1 MAVPEIPSVKDTNG
15 IVRFLREAKSELK
28 KVTWPTR
35 RELIAHT
42 IVVFIA
48 VVLSAIL
55 IVRRKGSNSPAPI
68 WNQKNVGMSYILIPV
83 TKIK

>member
-48 VVLSAIL
+48 VVLSAVLIWVIDSIFAGLFQLIL
-55 IVRRKGSNSPAPI
+55 
-68 WNQKNVGMSYILIPV
+68 Q
-83 TKIK
+83 

>member
-55 IVRRKGSNSPAPI
+55 IWVIDSIFAGLF
-68 WNQKNVGMSYILIPV
+68 QLILQ
-83 TKIK
+83 

>member
-1 MAVPEIPSVKDTNG
+1 MAVPELPNVKDTNG
-15 IVRFLREAKSELK
+15 IMRFLREAKSELK

-55 IVRRKGSNSPAPI
+55 IWVIDSIFAGLF
-68 WNQKNVGMSYILIPV
+68 QLILQ
-83 TKIK
+83 

>member
-1 MAVPEIPSVKDTNG
+1 MAVPELPGVKDTNG
-15 IVRFLREAKSELK
+15 IMCFLREAKSELK

-55 IVRRKGSNSPAPI
+55 IWVIDSIFAGLF
-68 WNQKNVGMSYILIPV
+68 QLILQ
-83 TKIK
+83 

>member
-1 MAVPEIPSVKDTNG
+1 MAVPELPGVKDTNG
-15 IVRFLREAKSELK
+15 IMRFLREAKSELK

-48 VVLSAIL
+48 LSAIL
-55 IVRRKGSNSPAPI
+55 IWVIDSIFAGLF
-68 WNQKNVGMSYILIPV
+68 QLILQ
-83 TKIK
+83 

>member
-15 IVRFLREAKSELK
+15 IMRFLREAKSELK

-35 RELIAHT
+35 RELIANT

-55 IVRRKGSNSPAPI
+55 IWVIDSIFAGLF
-68 WNQKNVGMSYILIPV
+68 QLVLQ
-83 TKIK
+83 

>member
-1 MAVPEIPSVKDTNG
+1 MAVPELPSVKDSNG
-15 IVRFLREAKSELK
+15 IMRFLREAKSELK

-48 VVLSAIL
+48 VVLSAVLIWVIDSIFAGLFQLIL
-55 IVRRKGSNSPAPI
+55 
-68 WNQKNVGMSYILIPV
+68 Q
-83 TKIK
+83 

>member
-1 MAVPEIPSVKDTNG
+1 MAVPELPGVKDTNG
-15 IVRFLREAKSELK
+15 IMRFLRKAKSELK

-55 IVRRKGSNSPAPI
+55 IWVIDSIFAGLF
-68 WNQKNVGMSYILIPV
+68 QLILQ
-83 TKIK
+83 

>member
-1 MAVPEIPSVKDTNG
+1 MSFTRDIYQGCEEMAVPEIPSVKDTNG

-55 IVRRKGSNSPAPI
+55 IWVIDSIFAGLF
-68 WNQKNVGMSYILIPV
+68 QLILQ
-83 TKIK
+83 

>member
-1 MAVPEIPSVKDTNG
+1 MAVM
-15 IVRFLREAKSELK
+15 RFLREAKSELK

-55 IVRRKGSNSPAPI
+55 IWVIDSIFAGLF
-68 WNQKNVGMSYILIPV
+68 QLILQ
-83 TKIK
+83 

>member
-1 MAVPEIPSVKDTNG
+1 MAVPELPGVKDTNG
-15 IVRFLREAKSELK
+15 IMRFLREVKSELK

-55 IVRRKGSNSPAPI
+55 IWVIDSIFAGLF
-68 WNQKNVGMSYILIPV
+68 QLILQ
-83 TKIK
+83 

>member
-1 MAVPEIPSVKDTNG
+1 MAVPELPSVKDTNG
-15 IVRFLREAKSELK
+15 IMRFLREAKSELK

-55 IVRRKGSNSPAPI
+55 IWVIDSIFAGLF
-68 WNQKNVGMSYILIPV
+68 QLILQ
-83 TKIK
+83 

>member
-1 MAVPEIPSVKDTNG
+1 MAVPELPGVKDTNG
-15 IVRFLREAKSELK
+15 IMRFLRETKSELK

-55 IVRRKGSNSPAPI
+55 IWVIDSIFAGLF
-68 WNQKNVGMSYILIPV
+68 QLILQ
-83 TKIK
+83 

>member
-1 MAVPEIPSVKDTNG
+1 MAVPELPGVKDTNG
-15 IVRFLREAKSELK
+15 IMRFLWEAKSELK

-55 IVRRKGSNSPAPI
+55 IWVIDSIFAGLF
-68 WNQKNVGMSYILIPV
+68 QLILQ
-83 TKIK
+83 

>member
-1 MAVPEIPSVKDTNG
+1 MAVPELPGVKDTNG
-15 IVRFLREAKSELK
+15 IMRFLLEAKSELK

-55 IVRRKGSNSPAPI
+55 IWVIDSIFAGLF
-68 WNQKNVGMSYILIPV
+68 QLILQ
-83 TKIK
+83 

>member
-1 MAVPEIPSVKDTNG
+1 MAVPELPSVKDTNG
-15 IVRFLREAKSELK
+15 VMRFLREAKSELK

-35 RELIAHT
+35 RELIANT

-55 IVRRKGSNSPAPI
+55 IWAIDSIFAGLF
-68 WNQKNVGMSYILIPV
+68 QLILQ
-83 TKIK
+83 

>member
-1 MAVPEIPSVKDTNG
+1 MAVPELPSVKDTNG
-15 IVRFLREAKSELK
+15 VMRFLREAKSELK

-55 IVRRKGSNSPAPI
+55 IWVIDSIFAGLF
-68 WNQKNVGMSYILIPV
+68 QLILQ
-83 TKIK
+83 

>member
-1 MAVPEIPSVKDTNG
+1 MAVPELPGGKSTNG
-15 IVRFLREAKSELK
+15 IMRFLREAKSELK

-55 IVRRKGSNSPAPI
+55 IWVIDSIFAGLF
-68 WNQKNVGMSYILIPV
+68 QLILQ
-83 TKIK
+83 

>member
-1 MAVPEIPSVKDTNG
+1 MAVPELPGVKDTNG
-15 IVRFLREAKSELK
+15 IMRCLREAKSELK

-55 IVRRKGSNSPAPI
+55 IWVIDSIFAGLF
-68 WNQKNVGMSYILIPV
+68 QLILQ
-83 TKIK
+83 

>member
-1 MAVPEIPSVKDTNG
+1 MAVPELPGVKATNG
-15 IVRFLREAKSELK
+15 IMRFLREAKSELK

-55 IVRRKGSNSPAPI
+55 IWVIDSIFAGLF
-68 WNQKNVGMSYILIPV
+68 QLILQ
-83 TKIK
+83 

>member
-1 MAVPEIPSVKDTNG
+1 MAVPELAGVKDTNG
-15 IVRFLREAKSELK
+15 IMRFLREAKSELK

-55 IVRRKGSNSPAPI
+55 IWVNDSIFAGLF
-68 WNQKNVGMSYILIPV
+68 QLI
-83 TKIK
+83 IQ

>member
-1 MAVPEIPSVKDTNG
+1 MAVPELPGVNDTNG
-15 IVRFLREAKSELK
+15 IMRFLREAKSELK

-55 IVRRKGSNSPAPI
+55 IWVIDSIFAGLF
-68 WNQKNVGMSYILIPV
+68 QLILQ
-83 TKIK
+83 

>member
-1 MAVPEIPSVKDTNG
+1 MAVPELPGVKDTNG
-15 IVRFLREAKSELK
+15 IMRFLQEAKSELK

-55 IVRRKGSNSPAPI
+55 IWVIDSIFAGLF
-68 WNQKNVGMSYILIPV
+68 QLILQ
-83 TKIK
+83 

>member
-1 MAVPEIPSVKDTNG
+1 MAVPELPGVKDTNG
-15 IVRFLREAKSELK
+15 IMRFLREAKSELK

-42 IVVFIA
+42 TVVFIA

-55 IVRRKGSNSPAPI
+55 IWVIDSIFAGLF
-68 WNQKNVGMSYILIPV
+68 QLILQ
-83 TKIK
+83 

>member
-1 MAVPEIPSVKDTNG
+1 MAVPELPGVKDING
-15 IVRFLREAKSELK
+15 IMRFLREAKSELK

-55 IVRRKGSNSPAPI
+55 IWVIDSIFAGLF
-68 WNQKNVGMSYILIPV
+68 QLILQ
-83 TKIK
+83 

>member
-1 MAVPEIPSVKDTNG
+1 M
-15 IVRFLREAKSELK
+15 RFLREAKSELK

-55 IVRRKGSNSPAPI
+55 IWVIDSIFAGLF
-68 WNQKNVGMSYILIPV
+68 QLILQ
-83 TKIK
+83 

>member
-1 MAVPEIPSVKDTNG
+1 MAVPELPSVKDTNG
-15 IVRFLREAKSELK
+15 VMRFLREAKSELK

-35 RELIAHT
+35 RELIANT

-55 IVRRKGSNSPAPI
+55 IWAIDSIFAGLFQLVL
-68 WNQKNVGMSYILIPV
+68 Q
-83 TKIK
+83 

>member
-1 MAVPEIPSVKDTNG
+1 MAVPELPGVKDTNG
-15 IVRFLREAKSELK
+15 IMRFLREAKSEQK

-55 IVRRKGSNSPAPI
+55 IWVIDSIFAGLF
-68 WNQKNVGMSYILIPV
+68 QLILQ
-83 TKIK
+83 

>member
-15 IVRFLREAKSELK
+15 IVRFLREVKSELK

-55 IVRRKGSNSPAPI
+55 IWVIDSIFAGLF
-68 WNQKNVGMSYILIPV
+68 QLILQ
-83 TKIK
+83 

>member
-1 MAVPEIPSVKDTNG
+1 MAVPELPGVKDTNG
-15 IVRFLREAKSELK
+15 IMRFLREAKSELK
-28 KVTWPTR
+28 KVNWPTR

-55 IVRRKGSNSPAPI
+55 IWVIDSIFAGLF
-68 WNQKNVGMSYILIPV
+68 QLILQ
-83 TKIK
+83 